1 VQTDGGNGPNTTWF
15 VCFAPANHPKIAMA
29 IFVERSG
36 GYGANVAGPIAQK
49 ILAEY
54 FRKKI

>member
-1 VQTDGGNGPNTTWF
+1 
-15 VCFAPANHPKIAMA
+15 MA